1 VEGKHVKSSENNS
14 ENGKIPRVPLDWE
27 SIEREYRAGQLSVVE
42 VGRIHGCSHT
52 AINKRAKRF
61 GWTRD
66 LAERVRQEVS
76 ARLVSDGVSAASLN
90 EAVAESAARVVQIVR
105 EHRKDIGAGRSIV
118 RNLFAELA
126 EASERH
132 DELEDDIVAETADDA
147 RAGRRTAMLR
157 AVSLSTRAGVAFTLS
172 SAMKNLV
179 VLEREAFG
187 LEGVGDGGSESLI
200 RHVIS
205 SEPVSEEEWI
215 EKHGAKE

>member
-1 VEGKHVKSSENNS
+1 MKSSENNS
-14 ENGKIPRVPLDWE
+14 EKGKIPRVTPRLGIDPAGNTSVGGNCPSSKSDRFTVAVIPRSSSAPSE
-27 SIEREYRAGQLSVVE
+27 TDGPRNLAAKVREAVTAKLVTSEVTGAAGQRE
-42 VGRIHGCSHT
+42 TI
-52 AINKRAKRF
+52 
-61 GWTRD
+61 
-66 LAERVRQEVS
+66 E
-76 ARLVSDGVSAASLN
+76 AA
-90 EAVAESAARVVQIVR
+90 AARVVQIVR
-105 EHRKDIGAGRSIV
+105 EHRKDIGSGRSIV
-118 RNLFAELA
+118 RNLFADLA

-132 DELEDDIVAETADDA
+132 DELEDDIVAETADEA

-179 VLEREAFG
+179 VLERAAFG

-205 SEPVSEEEWI
+205 SEPLSEEEWI

>member
-1 VEGKHVKSSENNS
+1 MTASKTSSPDSLARKS
-14 ENGKIPRVPLDWE
+14 VDWE
-27 SIEREYRAGQLSVVE
+27 AIEREYRTGQHSIAE
-42 VGRIHGCSHT
+42 IGRHFDISHP
-52 AINKRAKRF
+52 AILKRAKRD
-61 GWTRD
+61 GWTRN
-66 LAERVRQEVS
+66 LAAKVR
-76 ARLVSDGVSAASLN
+76 
-90 EAVAESAARVVQIVR
+90 EAVTAKLVTSEVTGAAGQRETIEAAAARVVQVVR
-105 EHRKDIGAGRSIV
+105 EHRKDIGSGRSIV

-205 SEPVSEEEWI
+205 SEPLSEEEWI

>member
-1 VEGKHVKSSENNS
+1 MKSSENNS
-14 ENGKIPRVPLDWE
+14 EKGKIPKVPLDWE

-42 VGRIHGCSHT
+42 VGRIHGCSHP
-52 AINKRAKRF
+52 AILKRAKRD
-61 GWTRD
+61 GWTRN
-66 LAERVRQEVS
+66 LAAKVR
-76 ARLVSDGVSAASLN
+76 
-90 EAVAESAARVVQIVR
+90 EAVTAKLVTSEVTGAAGQRETIEAAAARVVQIVR
-105 EHRKDIGAGRSIV
+105 EHRKDIGSGRSIV

-132 DELEDDIVAETADDA
+132 DELEDDIVAETADEA

-179 VLEREAFG
+179 VLERAAFG

-205 SEPVSEEEWI
+205 SEPLSEEEWI